1 MVENAAQWLAT
12 QPRPERD
19 ASGQDILS
27 RILSDEQKLEI
38 GLRQVIEMD
47 FNELLKDELGGKEL
61 RALKDVFF
69 RLMYRS
75 DLGSRV
81 QR

>member
-1 MVENAAQWLAT
+1 MENDAQSLAT
-12 QPRPERD
+12 QPRPGRD
-19 ASGQDILS
+19 ASGQDFLS

-38 GLRQVIEMD
+38 WLRQDIEMGFD
-47 FNELLKDELGGKEL
+47 ELLKDGLGREEL

-69 RLMYRS
+69 RLIYRS
-75 DLGSRV
+75 DLGSRI

>member
-1 MVENAAQWLAT
+1 MENDAQRLAT
-12 QPRPERD
+12 QPHPGRD
-19 ASGQDILS
+19 ASGQHFLSQIL
-27 RILSDEQKLEI
+27 LDEQKLEI
-38 GLRQVIEMD
+38 WLRHVIEMRFD
-47 FNELLKDELGGKEL
+47 ELLKNELGGEEL

-69 RLMYRS
+69 RLIYRS

>member
-1 MVENAAQWLAT
+1 MENDAQRLAN
-12 QPRPERD
+12 QPRPGRD
-19 ASGQDILS
+19 ASGQDFLS

-38 GLRQVIEMD
+38 RLRQVIEMRFD
-47 FNELLKDELGGKEL
+47 ELLKDELGGEEL

-69 RLMYRS
+69 RLIYRS